1 MHIHYRS
8 EYPNGVKITE
18 ALRLAVNLLR
28 NFALTEEGIIT
39 KGTPVWYVDFEYG
52 YIEKGTV
59 FSAQYK
65 DGELESFSVDFDKS
79 GDFDEFYGSAI
90 GECFFLS
97 EDMAKYSLIHKQ

>member
-1 MHIHYRS
+1 MH
-8 EYPNGVKITE
+8 K
-18 ALRLAVNLLR
+18 
-28 NFALTEEGIIT
+28 FALTEEGIVT
-39 KGTPVWYVDFEYG
+39 KGIPVWYVDFEYG

-65 DGELESFSVDFDKS
+65 GGELESFSVDFDKS

-97 EDMAKYSLIHKQ
+97 EYMTKYSLINKQQG